1 MQIYVS
7 PNAEHILSTGMMNER
22 QAKKKKKRL
31 LTRWLKKGMGEEEV
45 VNVQMREFEG
55 DS

>member
-7 PNAEHILSTGMMNER
+7 PNAEYTLSTSMMNER
-22 QAKKKKKRL
+22 QAKKKKRL

-45 VNVQMREFEG
+45 INVQMREFEG